1 MGTLKVPV
9 TARDH
14 IRGAADAPVILVGY
28 ADFQCPYSAQAY
40 LSLKALAREAG
51 DMLAIVFRHFPH
63 ATTHPFAELAA
74 EAAEAAAAQG
84 CFWEMHDM
92 LFENQEALARAD
104 LLDYATRLGLESA
117 QFTQDLSEHRHESK
131 VHDDFMGGVRSGV
144 DGTPGLFINGVRH
157 RASYE
162 AASLLAAVVH
172 AGGNAEPRRAPH
184 IQPRARQVTRHR

>member
-63 ATTHPFAELAA
+63 ATTHPFAELA
-74 EAAEAAAAQG
+74 
-84 CFWEMHDM
+84 
-92 LFENQEALARAD
+92 
-104 LLDYATRLGLESA
+104 
-117 QFTQDLSEHRHESK
+117 
-131 VHDDFMGGVRSGV
+131 V
-144 DGTPGLFINGVRH
+144 
-157 RASYE
+157 
-162 AASLLAAVVH
+162 
-172 AGGNAEPRRAPH
+172 PRRYPGPPADRQNRQFSATP
-184 IQPRARQVTRHR
+184 QPSAARVPLTGRSATLPRQL